1 MISEIKIK
9 NIINHY
15 KSYRESTPD
24 TWIEFSAIQPT
35 LKDAVKVASLCIN
48 QDKKRHPHQYRIRGK
63 SLKELQDKLLKEID
77 AIGNSKDFEE
87 LFSIIDNTRVYGIG
101 NLTKYDV
108 AQRIGKY
115 LNLFPKK
122 IYVHCGTKI
131 GAQYLIGKI
140 KSRTIT
146 KEQLPTVFNDENLS
160 CSEIED
166 ILCIYKER
174 FKSRA

>member
-1 MISEIKIK
+1 MVSEIKIR

-15 KSYRESTPD
+15 KSYRESDPD
-24 TWIEFSAIQPT
+24 TWLEFSATQSN
-35 LKDAVKVASLCIN
+35 LKDAIKVSSLCIN
-48 QDKKRHPHQYRIRGK
+48 QCNKRHPHQYRIKSK
-63 SLKELQDKLLKEID
+63 SLKELCDKLLKQITFIEE
-77 AIGNSKDFEE
+77 SKDFDE
-87 LFSIIDNTRVYGIG
+87 LFSIIDRTTVYGIG
-101 NLTKYDV
+101 DLTKYDV

-115 LNLFPKK
+115 LKLFPTK
-122 IYVHCGTKI
+122 IYVHSGTKI

-146 KEQLPTVFNDENLS
+146 KEQLPAIFNDGNLS

-174 FKSRA
+174 FKSRI